1 MGMKAEFW
9 CRRWIG
15 VEVVEKDERLDPFTK
30 VARTDQS
37 GNAPMRV
44 STRAQ
49 SNLPGSLFSA
59 VRTREHCIGLH
70 FHSPEVWPSLGFE
83 SWLRSS
89 ALDPVKQG
97 NEFIAA
103 QVDNQRVEDSQHN
116 RRDRTG
122 VQDEHMGCHGAD
134 HGAAEP
140 EGADRSQAR
149 KEQRDGADHF
159 HDASHDAEPLTDSDL
174 RE

>member
-1 MGMKAEFW
+1 MGMKAEFG
-9 CRRWIG
+9 CGRRIG
-15 VEVVEKDERLDPFTK
+15 VEVVEKHERLDQFAD

-70 FHSPEVWPSLGFE
+70 FHSPWGSTI
-83 SWLRSS
+83 SWLQSS

-97 NEFIAA
+97 NEFFAA
-103 QVDNQRVEDSQHN
+103 QVDNQRVEDSEHD
-116 RRDRTG
+116 RRNRTG
-122 VQDEHMGCHGAD
+122 V
-134 HGAAEP
+134 
-140 EGADRSQAR
+140 
-149 KEQRDGADHF
+149 
-159 HDASHDAEPLTDSDL
+159 
-174 RE
+174 

>member
-1 MGMKAEFW
+1 MGMKAEFG
-9 CRRWIG
+9 CGRRIG
-15 VEVVEKDERLDPFTK
+15 VEVVEKHEWLDQFID

-37 GNAPMRV
+37 GNASMRV

-49 SNLPGSLFSA
+49 SNLPGNLFSA

-70 FHSPEVWPSLGFE
+70 FHSPEVGHLLASNLGFE

-103 QVDNQRVEDSQHN
+103 Q
-116 RRDRTG
+116 
-122 VQDEHMGCHGAD
+122 
-134 HGAAEP
+134 
-140 EGADRSQAR
+140 
-149 KEQRDGADHF
+149 
-159 HDASHDAEPLTDSDL
+159 
-174 RE
+174 